1 MFIGLCSNMTEEEAD
16 PISVYDPDFID
27 PGWGYNQPDDPVCA
41 TDEEIMEFLTVN
53 EPFLRMYTN

>member
-1 MFIGLCSNMTEEEAD
+1 MTEEEAD